1 MHFRTSREPFLT
13 AAQAA
18 LRAVLT
24 KSTVPA
30 LTGILVTAAQGEVTL
45 AGTDLELGIES
56 RFEAQVKEE
65 GQVLIPA
72 RYLVDILRRLPEGE
86 ITLAEE
92 NGGEHV
98 ALTAGSSHF
107 RLLTLP
113 AADFPPVGASEAVEL
128 LRLPELTLRTLL
140 QQVTFAAA
148 HDGLRQLLTS
158 VLFSLRGAS
167 LRLVATDG
175 HRLALAETPLSAE
188 GASGEYLVP
197 ARTLEEVARL
207 LGGGGEVSI
216 AAGPK
221 QIIFTTSTWTL
232 VSRLVEGNYL
242 PYESVLPRSFS
253 RQAQVKRTDF
263 LAALERAELFSSEKI
278 NAVHLNLSREGIR
291 VQAQSAEVGRM
302 EELVPA
308 DVAGEDLDISF
319 NGRYLIEPL
328 RILGSEDIELKFTGP
343 ESAAVIGPAGTSTY
357 LYLVMPV
364 TTRQAV

>member
-1 MHFRTSREPFLT
+1 MYFTTSREPFLT

-30 LTGILVTAAQGEVTL
+30 LTGILVTAGRDKVTL
-45 AGTDLELGIES
+45 TGTDLELGIES
-56 RFEAQVKEE
+56 SFEAHVKEE

-98 ALTAGSSHF
+98 SLTAASSHF

-113 AADFPPVGASEAVEL
+113 VADFPTVGALEAVEL

-148 HDGLRQLLTS
+148 HDALRQLLTS
-158 VLFSLRGAS
+158 VLFSLRGTS

-175 HRLALAETPLSAE
+175 HRLALTESPLSAQS
-188 GASGEYLVP
+188 ASGEYLVP

-207 LGGGGEVSI
+207 SGGGGEVSI
-216 AAGPK
+216 AAAPK
-221 QIIFTTSTWTL
+221 QIIFATGTWTL

-242 PYESVLPRSFS
+242 PYESVLPRSFT
-253 RQAQVKRTDF
+253 REARVKRTDF
-263 LAALERAELFSSEKI
+263 LAALERAELFSSEKM
-278 NAVHLNLSREGIR
+278 NAVQLNLSPEGIR
-291 VQAQSAEVGRM
+291 VQAQSADVGRM

-308 DVAGEDLDISF
+308 EVTGEELYISF

-328 RILGSEDIELKFTGP
+328 RILGSEEIELKFTGP
-343 ESAAVIGPAGTSTY
+343 ESAAVIGPAGNSSY